1 MVGVAKGVA
10 DGGKGEGKG
19 VNACKGGRVYN

>member
-10 DGGKGEGKG
+10 EGGKGEGRG
-19 VNACKGGRVYN
+19 VDVYKGGRVSN